1 MASESEALAYD
12 QLCKSYHG
20 IDDFRAKLLG
30 FLPLATGAGILFT
43 AKEGPSLLQ
52 NFPRQIAI
60 FGFLIAFGLFCYE
73 IYGIR
78 KCSELIRT
86 GEKIERA
93 LKVQGQF
100 VSRPHGVFRFINEPF
115 AAGVIYPA
123 VLASWTFLG
132 FVRMCAD
139 RSFQLPHPLAA
150 WVTSGGIFVGLL
162 AFTLIYD
169 YRLQRTHKRQ
179 CDGCGLQ
186 FQPGERAQTRITTL
200 ETVPDYWLCGECSE
214 SLIPWLETRR
224 PVQPNGS

>member
-52 NFPRQIAI
+52 NFPHQIAG

-73 IYGIR
+73 MYGIT

-100 VSRPHGVFRFINEPF
+100 VSRPHGVFRLVNEPF

-123 VLASWTFLG
+123 VLASWTFVG
-132 FVRMCAD
+132 FVRMSAGGN
-139 RSFQLPHPLAA
+139 FYLAHPFAA
-150 WVTSGGIFVGLL
+150 WFTSGGIFVGLF

-169 YRLQRTHKRQ
+169 YSLRRTNKKR
-179 CDGCGLQ
+179 CDACGLQ
-186 FQPGERAQTRITTL
+186 FEPGKSARSRITTL
-200 ETVPDYWLCGECSE
+200 KSSPDYWLCGKCSD
-214 SLIPWLETRR
+214 SLIPWLKTMR
-224 PVQPNGS
+224 PVQRNRS